1 MQTFFDGY
9 FARSKLNNLEAN
21 QKALKE
27 GLDILQIEVT
37 PEKMQEATS
46 ILRVLTVV
54 TTIRLW
60 ITHPIL
66 VHLHYITQL
75 LEDA

>member
-1 MQTFFDGY
+1 MAMQMFFDGY

-21 QKALKE
+21 QKVLKE
-27 GLDILQIEVT
+27 DLDILQIEVT
-37 PEKMQEATS
+37 PEKMQETIT
-46 ILRVLTVV
+46 ILRA
-54 TTIRLW
+54 TTMRLR

-66 VHLHYITQL
+66 AHLHYITQL

>member
-1 MQTFFDGY
+1 MQTFSDGY
-9 FARSKLNNLEAN
+9 FARNKLNNLEAN

-27 GLDILQIEVT
+27 DLGILQKEVT
-37 PEKMQEATS
+37 PEKMQETTT
-46 ILRVLTVV
+46 ILRVMTVV
-54 TTIRLW
+54 TIIRLW